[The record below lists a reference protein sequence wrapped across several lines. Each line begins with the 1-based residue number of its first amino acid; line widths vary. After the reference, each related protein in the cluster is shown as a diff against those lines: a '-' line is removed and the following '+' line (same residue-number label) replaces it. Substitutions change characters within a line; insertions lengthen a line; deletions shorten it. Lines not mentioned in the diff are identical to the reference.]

1 MPLWLIEGEERA
13 IQSRDLAEIV
23 GHVAILVP
31 DYAIGRR
38 FAPDPLAPS
47 GLRPLVSE
55 FPKYRLPPTQIS
67 CIRPPSRPKQG
78 RLAIVTDAGRDAV
91 DADSAKDERRFRG
104 RRSRVVLTPR
114 RRRQV
119 CGGNVASDGDKK
131 ARSPGRARRKPLKP
145 LRAGMPGCS
154 GGPVVTNARVY
165 YTTRAAAG
173 ASAPGIPHALM
184 GRKVHQ
190 RLGRIASRECGLIS
204 CLAVIAII
212 GRRFAPTRWLAMTV
226 IKTEASLP
234 PFFIPQSIRTLPQ
247 PSRRMRQQRVDQ
259 PRL

>member
-47 GLRPLVSE
+47 GLRPLISE

-67 CIRPPSRPKQG
+67 CICPPSRPKQG

-154 GGPVVTNARVY
+154 GGLVVTNSRVFF
-165 YTTRAAAG
+165 YTRGCGCTGTRHSPRPLG
-173 ASAPGIPHALM
+173 AEIHA
-184 GRKVHQ
+184 K
-190 RLGRIASRECGLIS
+190 LGRFASRECGLIS
-204 CLAVIAII
+204 CLAVIAMS
-212 GRRFAPTRWLAMTV
+212 PCD
-226 IKTEASLP
+226 EAIQL
-234 PFFIPQSIRTLPQ
+234 SI
-247 PSRRMRQQRVDQ
+247 SRRQSWIASRSLSSGGALRRPVGSQ
-259 PRL
+259 